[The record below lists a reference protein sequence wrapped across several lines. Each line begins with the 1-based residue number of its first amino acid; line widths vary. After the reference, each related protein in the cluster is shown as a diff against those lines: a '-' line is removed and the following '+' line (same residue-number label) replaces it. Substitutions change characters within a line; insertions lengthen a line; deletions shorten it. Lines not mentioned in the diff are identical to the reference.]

1 MCSMWEK
8 RAECRPERMKLITN
22 IGQLQRRVP
31 VVCEIEKCFVASDWL
46 LERWQP
52 TSFI

>member
-8 RAECRPERMKLITN
+8 REECRPERMKLITN

-31 VVCEIEKCFVASDWL
+31 MVSEVKCFVASD
-46 LERWQP
+46 
-52 TSFI
+52 